1 MFRYIPVSEEL
12 SSPLLGQYH
21 SFGIAAQKEVAGH
34 WQTCCQVSD
43 ISTDPTFVDLRRKS
57 CGALYGRAAGAGPF
71 TGCDRGCA
79 DLRAPE
85 APYRTPRCGHFFALF
100 CKKPLT

>member
-12 SSPLLGQYH
+12 SSPILGQYH

-43 ISTDPTFVDLRRKS
+43 ISTDPIFVVNLAARCTAGQLEPVHLLDVIED
-57 CGALYGRAAGAGPF
+57 ALI
-71 TGCDRGCA
+71 
-79 DLRAPE
+79 
-85 APYRTPRCGHFFALF
+85 
-100 CKKPLT
+100 